1 MPTTSAHD
9 TVVIDGYIDLFI
21 DGGNCDLS
29 VISESAEFGVF
40 TALHDYTYPIY
51 TGEIIVTPHAYEQ
64 TLDTSEKTVMS
75 DITVLE
81 IPYTEVSNPSGGY
94 TVSIG

>member
-29 VISESAEFGVF
+29 LISESAEFGVF
-40 TALHDYTYPIY
+40 TAIYDYQYPVY
-51 TGEIIVTPHAYEQ
+51 TGATIVIPRAEEQ
-64 TLDTSEKTVMS
+64 VLATKDKTVVQN
-75 DITVLE
+75 ITVTE
-81 IPYTEVSNPSGGY
+81 IPYTEVSNPLGGL